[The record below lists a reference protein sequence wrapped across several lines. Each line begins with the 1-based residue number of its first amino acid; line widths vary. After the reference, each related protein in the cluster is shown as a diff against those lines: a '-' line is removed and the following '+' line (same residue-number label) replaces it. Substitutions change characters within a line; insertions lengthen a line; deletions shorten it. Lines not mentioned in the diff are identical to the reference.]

1 MASQISSESLLLTPS
16 SSKQIAF
23 AQATADTVLSNYNV
37 SASNI
42 LTQAQ
47 VDLLVEGGVATAIGD
62 ASAIFKSDAN
72 FSNLFTNIT
81 GIGSDGNF
89 KVTSSS
95 EAKVAASFSV
105 AAYQTFSF
113 DFIGNVA
120 LTAKEIKDSKTGY
133 NEAKS
138 KTAFLVLDTSD
149 VNKPKVLDYFGMMGD
164 LSSPEGTQD
173 LKISSSLHVRINY
186 KNKTLNTEPSDDPK
200 SIREDVRGTYEQKFE
215 RATNITVVEINDSS
229 VKLLGDTLTG
239 NQDNKDAL
247 TGEDG
252 NSVMVGRANHN
263 TFVIKKDDLRP
274 GKYDFRNFEV
284 GKDEVE
290 LQGWGNVDA
299 STWFNGMVSEHQL
312 VDTEK
317 GALLTL
323 NPGEYMLFQG
333 IHSDQLNSSCFHFS

>member
-23 AQATADTVLSNYNV
+23 AQATGDSVFSNYNL

-47 VDLLVEGGVATAIGD
+47 VNTLVESGVATAIGD
-62 ASAIFKSDAN
+62 ASAIFKNDAA
-72 FSNLFTNIT
+72 FSTLFTNST
-81 GIGSDGNF
+81 GIGLDGNF

-105 AAYQTFSF
+105 AAHQTFSF
-113 DFIGNVA
+113 NFLGNVA
-120 LTAKEIKDSKTGY
+120 LTDKEIEDDKTAY

-138 KTAFLVLDTSD
+138 KTTFLILDTSD
-149 VNKPKVLDYFGMMGD
+149 VSKPKVLDYFGIFGD
-164 LSSPEGTQD
+164 LSSPDGIQD
-173 LKISSSLHVRINY
+173 IKISASLHVRLDY
-186 KNKTLNTEPSDDPK
+186 KNKQLNTDPSNDTV
-200 SIREDVRGTYEQKFE
+200 SLREDVRGTYEQKFE
-215 RATNITVVEINDSS
+215 RATNITVVEINESS
-229 VKLLGDTLTG
+229 VKLLGDTLTR

-263 TFVIKKDDLRP
+263 TFAIKKDDLRP
-274 GKYDFRNFEV
+274 GKYDLSNFEV

-299 STWFNGMVSEHQL
+299 STWFNGIVSGHQL
-312 VDTEK
+312 VDTDK

-333 IHSDQLNSSCFHFS
+333 IHADQLSSANFHFL